1 MRTSFFNHVT
11 SFTQP
16 WIQNLPNASLARPTG
31 VSLLQSL
38 LHSHYSSDC
47 IIIDVVFL
55 KCPSPVIKSQRSQCI
70 PVYANYRSQP
80 SSLCRLQHRAV
91 WVREVQRPTGEKQ
104 TRDAHTS
111 QSVRFTESHHR
122 GYCNVLLVMCGE
134 PGLTSLPSCHHLE
147 DKAKAQC
154 FVSGS

>member
-1 MRTSFFNHVT
+1 MYNAVYQKTKLDEKTEHLSAMGHMRTSFFNHDVLYSAMDT
-11 SFTQP
+11 KSPT
-16 WIQNLPNASLARPTG
+16 ASLALPTG

-104 TRDAHTS
+104 TRDAH
-111 QSVRFTESHHR
+111 
-122 GYCNVLLVMCGE
+122 N
-134 PGLTSLPSCHHLE
+134 LTIC
-147 DKAKAQC
+147 AIY
-154 FVSGS
+154 

>member
-1 MRTSFFNHVT
+1 MDTKSPT
-11 SFTQP
+11 
-16 WIQNLPNASLARPTG
+16 ASLARPTG
-31 VSLLQSL
+31 VSLLQSI

-104 TRDAHTS
+104 TRDVHNLTICA
-111 QSVRFTESHHR
+111 RGWFTDSHHR
-122 GYCNVLLVMCGE
+122 GYCNVFLVMCGE
-134 PGLTSLPSCHHLE
+134 PGLTSLPSSFRRQRQGTMFCIWILSWE
-147 DKAKAQC
+147 YS
-154 FVSGS
+154 VRI